1 MLTWWCFEVVIVDT
15 GCGCVIWQVYH
26 LFSWIIRQF
35 KCCRRKELWDG
46 IIFFPH
52 VKCGSV
58 YPVVKG
64 ETKEALKHLFLTF
77 TEQLPSWATETLAGH
92 FTQLDIFLSKKDY
105 STAAVVCQYVSALW
119 LTNCPDCSPPSQSQL
134 VLPPAG
140 QLLEFFIILFIK
152 SKIHLEEMDVNVEVN
167 VAKHLMCV

>member
-1 MLTWWCFEVVIVDT
+1 MLTWWCFELVIADT

-119 LTNCPDCSPPSQSQL
+119 LTNCPDCSPP
-134 VLPPAG
+134 LPKSAG
-140 QLLEFFIILFIK
+140 IASSWTVTGILYYTVYQIK
-152 SKIHLEEMDVNVEVN
+152 NTFGGN
-167 VAKHLMCV
+167 GC

>member
-1 MLTWWCFEVVIVDT
+1 MLTWWCFEVVIADT

-119 LTNCPDCSPPSQSQL
+119 LTNCPDCSPPPPKVSWYCLQL
-134 VLPPAG
+134 DSYWNS
-140 QLLEFFIILFIK
+140 LLYCLSNQKYIWRK
-152 SKIHLEEMDVNVEVN
+152 WM
-167 VAKHLMCV
+167 LMLR